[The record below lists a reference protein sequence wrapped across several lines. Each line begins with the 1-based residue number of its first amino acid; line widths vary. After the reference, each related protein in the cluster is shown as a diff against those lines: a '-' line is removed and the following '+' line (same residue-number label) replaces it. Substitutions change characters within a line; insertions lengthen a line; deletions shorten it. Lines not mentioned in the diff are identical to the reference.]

1 MVTRVGHLAPI
12 CSKVL
17 GRARW
22 EVAARVPHRS
32 ATAPHHH
39 RLSGPTGPVG
49 SRARPGVVGGGVV
62 ARNAPPHPQNSDFG
76 DPRTRNARHF
86 AVAYPPQ
93 TALARALEGEAA
105 LLCDTS
111 RSATAGRGVATWP
124 LAPAKTCA
132 HPRYTSARGPHKG
145 TYFGTFVQVRWRFCN
160 GDCRCGCVDTTDRR
174 AVCPCSRALF
184 PPRTTTSTVSL
195 RLTLPSALRR
205 REARS
210 AITTARSLA
219 QPVQTSSRFEPFVPG
234 DRDSG
239 LMAVSPMAILSG
251 TDRPGPVPLPWPSCG
266 SW

>member
-1 MVTRVGHLAPI
+1 MVTRVGHPAPI

-49 SRARPGVVGGGVV
+49 SRPRPGVVGGGVV

-86 AVAYPPQ
+86 AGAYPPQ
-93 TALARALEGEAA
+93 TALARALEGEAV
-105 LLCDTS
+105 LLNDTS

-124 LAPAKTCA
+124 LATAKTCA

-145 TYFGTFVQVRWRFCN
+145 STDGTFVPILQWRLPLCVR
-160 GDCRCGCVDTTDRR
+160 GHDG
-174 AVCPCSRALF
+174 P
-184 PPRTTTSTVSL
+184 
-195 RLTLPSALRR
+195 
-205 REARS
+205 
-210 AITTARSLA
+210 ARSLPWFPHRFPAAHHHKHRVVALDLAVCSPATRGA
-219 QPVQTSSRFEPFVPG
+219 QRDHGSTITGIAGANLFEV
-234 DRDSG
+234 
-239 LMAVSPMAILSG
+239 
-251 TDRPGPVPLPWPSCG
+251 
-266 SW
+266 